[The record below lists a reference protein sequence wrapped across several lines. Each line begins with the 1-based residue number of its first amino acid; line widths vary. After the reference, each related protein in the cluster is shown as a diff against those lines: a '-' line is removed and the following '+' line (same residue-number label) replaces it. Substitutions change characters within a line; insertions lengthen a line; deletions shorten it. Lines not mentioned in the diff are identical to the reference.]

1 MSRVSVSKKTG
12 APHDHDPRLNSSFH
26 SGGGYNPFMSKTR
39 GDSKYAEHQFSDET
53 VDFIPARTPIYS
65 LCDRAAWASHSMT
78 SEVKNFVPVYHGFVR
93 VGATVRSARVGS
105 GVHTLT
111 GTAAER
117 ASLMT
122 KMKVQGRANV
132 RLPMTDR
139 KTPSVGIDGRQ
150 SISFGGVMTIEAP
163 VTNYETGEEIAPQP
177 GMATYLVPPHPG
189 KVYEYPG
196 REGMREPVLIP
207 ADTASNRGAST
218 ALLDMHTS
226 WLRDTADTFQHR
238 EEREDQTLRHEDVV
252 APSVAFANLLCGR
265 DQFSLE
271 VRGLIAEFGR
281 SDNAR
286 LKVTGGGVVSL
297 TTGGKRFETNGN
309 AVSVTVRDKCSQ
321 RCSENPSD
329 NERLTYVYGAIECLA
344 AVLEHNKNN
353 REEPTFRDTPCASAL
368 RVGKAALLNEL
379 VWMLSAAQQASGA
392 LAPLYM
398 GTIMQTF
405 GMAAGASTV
414 VRY

>member
-1 MSRVSVSKKTG
+1 MSRASSVTVKTG

-26 SGGGYNPFMSKTR
+26 SGGGYNPYMSKDR
-39 GDSKYAEHQFSDET
+39 GSSKYAQHQFSDDT
-53 VDFIPARTPIYS
+53 VDHIPARTPVFS

-93 VGATVRSARVGS
+93 VGATIRNARVDRGA
-105 GVHTLT
+105 HTLT

-122 KMKVQGRANV
+122 KMKVQGRANT

-139 KTPSVGIDGRQ
+139 KTASVGIDGRQ
-150 SISFGGVMTIEAP
+150 SISFGGVMTVEAP
-163 VTNYETGEEIAPQP
+163 VTNYETGDEIAPQP

-226 WLRDTADTFQHR
+226 WLRDAADAFTR
-238 EEREDQTLRHEDVV
+238 TERPAGATRHEDVI
-252 APSVAFANLLCGR
+252 APSVALANLLGCQS
-265 DQFSLE
+265 DFSVI
-271 VRGLIAEFGR
+271 VRGFIATFSKEGFTV
-281 SDNAR
+281 NAAG
-286 LKVTGGGVVSL
+286 KVTLRYDDRHV
-297 TTGGKRFETNGN
+297 FETGDG
-309 AVSVTVRDKCSQ
+309 AVSETVRAKCSQ
-321 RCSENPSD
+321 RMSD
-329 NERLTYVYGAIECLA
+329 NPTDAERLTYVYGAIECLA
-344 AVLEHNKNN
+344 AVFEANKDNVA
-353 REEPTFRDTPCASAL
+353 PKSVFTGTGLAPVQ
-368 RVGKAALLNEL
+368 RVGKRALLNEL
-379 VWMLSAAQQASGA
+379 VGLLSAAQQASGA

-405 GMAAGASTV
+405 GMAAGASTI